1 MLFSLSPT
9 KKIEKLERQQTE
21 EVEARLLVL
30 ARSEFSAIFDCISQ
44 LSLCVPLTYLKNAE
58 RGVINAVNGMILVE
72 YEGVGGSKG
81 LEIRTLPN
89 SVGSHGS
96 FGTRSDC
103 YTQLN
108 LDEARQLL
116 RVWTIMAKPYEETQ
130 E

>member
-30 ARSEFSAIFDCISQ
+30 ARSEFPAIFDRISQ
-44 LSLCVPLTYLKNAE
+44 LSLCVPLTHLKNAE

-72 YEGVGGSKG
+72 GDARGGGKY

-89 SVGSHGS
+89 SIGS
-96 FGTRSDC
+96 T
-103 YTQLN
+103 YTSN
-108 LDEARQLL
+108 VRTECCTEFTIEEARKLL
-116 RVWTIMAKPYEETQ
+116 RVWTVMSKPYEEMQ